1 MPRKN
6 IFLIIKKKKKQE
18 EIVNVNNDEE
28 IFSDKISLHNDKY
41 DDSINLDGVDYTIM
55 IKINYYFWFICNIL
69 LLRYKFSSLNFIS
82 PLTKNIHMSPHI
94 ILSPHKYFPHITQIF
109 SMILGSHKYFLYKAP
124 QIAMCPLTNI
134 TCYIPRII
142 QLKFSTNKYSSYYY
156 QNWAAKLHYPH
167 TRPNI
172 I

>member
-1 MPRKN
+1 M
-6 IFLIIKKKKKQE
+6 Q
-18 EIVNVNNDEE
+18 
-28 IFSDKISLHNDKY
+28 NDKC

-82 PLTKNIHMSPHI
+82 PLTKNTHMSPPI
-94 ILSPHKYFPHITQIF
+94 ILSPHKYFPHITQLF
-109 SMILGSHKYFLYKAP
+109 SMILGSHKYFLYKTP
-124 QIAMCPLTNI
+124 QIAMGPLTNI
-134 TCYIPRII
+134 TRYIPHII